1 MNSLVLSTI
10 TRLLAPLLLVF
21 SVFILLRGH
30 NDPGGGFIGGL
41 IAAIAFILITKAE
54 GSRQAR
60 RSLRVRP
67 LTIAGT
73 GLMMAIAAGVWGL
86 IAKGAFLK
94 GIWPLITYT
103 DTGDK
108 AGLPIGSILLFDVG
122 VYLVVI
128 GGVCGI
134 FLALEDAV
142 AASEKDN

>member
-41 IAAIAFILITKAE
+41 IAAIAFILISKAE
-54 GSRQAR
+54 GTRHAR
-60 RSLRVRP
+60 KAMRARP
-67 LTIAGT
+67 LTIAGV
-73 GLMMAIAAGVWGL
+73 GLLCAIVAGLWGL
-86 IAKGAFLK
+86 VSKGAFLQ

-103 DTGDK
+103 ADGDK
-108 AGLPIGSILLFDVG
+108 AGLPIGSILLFDLG

-128 GGVCGI
+128 GGVGGI
-134 FLALEDAV
+134 FLTLEDAV
-142 AASEKDN
+142 NALDKEA